1 MRHTISVV
9 VQNRFGVLT
18 RIAGLFSGRGFNI
31 DTLNVGPTQNDKV
44 SRMTLVVVGNDQVL
58 EQVVKQ
64 LNKLV
69 DVLEVH
75 DFKDG
80 DVIDREL
87 ILLRVKATSST
98 RPEVMQI
105 CDIFRAKIVDVQS
118 TSLSIEVTGDES
130 KIDKFLQLMKPFG
143 ILELSRTGRIYTD
156 RDASLTP
163 LQRRRVAVIGFGSQG
178 HAHALNLKNSGIKV
192 TIGLYRGSKS
202 IAVAKKHGF
211 KVLPTAEAVRG
222 ADVIFVAVPDLKIPS
237 VYEKDIAPNLRK
249 GQCLLFS
256 HGFAIHYKTVRPPKN
271 VDVILVAP
279 KGPGHIVRRQ
289 YQEGRG
295 VPALFAVQQNPSG
308 QARAIAMAW
317 ARGIGAT
324 RAGLLQTTFQEE
336 TETDLFGEQAVLCG
350 GTSALIQAGFEVLL
364 KAGYQPEV
372 AYFEVLHELKLIVDL
387 INESGIAGMR
397 FSISETAKYGD
408 VTRGPRVV
416 DARTKRSMEAVLR
429 QIRNGAFARE
439 WIRESRTGMKR
450 YHALLKKGEKH
461 PIEKTGARLRGLMP
475 WIRRRNLKGAQAAY

>member
-1 MRHTISVV
+1 MP
-9 VQNRFGVLT
+9 
-18 RIAGLFSGRGFNI
+18 A
-31 DTLNVGPTQNDKV
+31 
-44 SRMTLVVVGNDQVL
+44 
-58 EQVVKQ
+58 
-64 LNKLV
+64 
-69 DVLEVH
+69 
-75 DFKDG
+75 
-80 DVIDREL
+80 
-87 ILLRVKATSST
+87 
-98 RPEVMQI
+98 
-105 CDIFRAKIVDVQS
+105 
-118 TSLSIEVTGDES
+118 
-130 KIDKFLQLMKPFG
+130 
-143 ILELSRTGRIYTD
+143 RIYHD

-163 LQRRRVAVIGFGSQG
+163 LRRRKVAVIGFGSQG
-178 HAHALNLKNSGIKV
+178 HAHALNLKNSGIRV
-192 TIGLYRGSKS
+192 TIGLYKGSKS
-202 IAVAKKHGF
+202 IPVAKKHGF

-308 QARAIAMAW
+308 QARGIAMAW

-324 RAGLLQTTFQEE
+324 RAGLLQTTFKEE

-350 GTSALIQAGFEVLL
+350 GTSALIQAGFEVLV

-387 INESGIAGMR
+387 INEAGIAGMR

-408 VTRGPRVV
+408 VVSGPRVI
-416 DARTKRSMEAVLR
+416 DARTKKSMQGVL
-429 QIRNGAFARE
+429 QDIRNGKFARD

-450 YHALLKKGEKH
+450 YHRLLKAGEKH